1 MQKIRWL
8 LLILAILVALAVTFQ
23 NNDAVPVRLLWI
35 ERNMS
40 LSILVASTTAIG
52 FLAGALTTALMLVR
66 RGPTKRDADKNRDT
80 NKKPGESP
88 HQTEPE

>member
-1 MQKIRWL
+1 MQKIRWI
-8 LLILAILVALAVTFQ
+8 LLILAIPMALAVTFQ

-35 ERNMS
+35 ERNMP

-66 RGPTKRDADKNRDT
+66 RSPTKRDAEKNGVNHPT
-80 NKKPGESP
+80 KPNRNTLP
-88 HQTEPE
+88 